1 MDKIEHY
8 TFEEF
13 KKATSET
20 EPFCGRKSLKI
31 ETFHKFKFSK
41 PALAASS
48 FCFAFKGRID
58 NKITVDLVLGKQIR
72 TKSVK
77 LAKIEGGKRHDN
89 WKFECFQ
96 ISSLLEDHYSEA
108 KIESITISAAGGDLF
123 LDEVI
128 LGRSEGF
135 FRRVQSKIGARP
147 SGNFIVQESF
157 HYSYIY

>member
-1 MDKIEHY
+1 M
-8 TFEEF
+8 
-13 KKATSET
+13 
-20 EPFCGRKSLKI
+20 
-31 ETFHKFKFSK
+31 
-41 PALAASS
+41 
-48 FCFAFKGRID
+48 
-58 NKITVDLVLGKQIR
+58 DLVLGKQIR

-77 LAKIEGGKRHDN
+77 LAKIEGRKRHDN

-108 KIESITISAAGGDLF
+108 KVESITISAAGGDLF